1 MLCNVAIA
9 KGFHSCLPEHT
20 GINVSGQVMD
30 KDEVSQAGQRVFRI
44 THLLLQKARNLFPPQ
59 QRQEHKA
66 GEGLSDDHQGA
77 LHMKHT
83 Q

>member
-1 MLCNVAIA
+1 
-9 KGFHSCLPEHT
+9 
-20 GINVSGQVMD
+20 MD

-44 THLLLQKARNLFPPQ
+44 THLLLQKAWNLFPPQ

-66 GEGLSDDHQGA
+66 GKGLSDYHEGG

-83 Q
+83 QKRL